1 MSDQQTAFACSRL
14 DHALVR
20 GVVRL
25 GFALSVGFLS
35 ILPTAVRAQNFPTRP
50 ITLVVPFPAGGPA
63 DIGTR
68 AVAQQVAES
77 MGRPVL
83 VENRAGAG
91 GQIGANVV
99 KVAAPDGYTLF
110 LANIGTHAINRTL
123 YANLQYDP
131 VKDFAPVSLMFSLP
145 HVLVVNPES
154 PIKTVADLV
163 GAAKAQPG
171 KLSFASQGV
180 GSGGHLL
187 GEMLKHR
194 TGIDVVHVP
203 YRGTAHAL
211 PDLLGGRVQFFFDGI
226 PGAGPLVAEG
236 KLRGLAITDK
246 ARADMLPNVPT
257 MTEAGFPDYEL
268 SAWFGLAV
276 PAGTPKEVIA
286 KLHTEV
292 AKAIAHP
299 DVQRRFAQFGI
310 KGIGSSPEEFAAVI
324 ETDTVRLGEI
334 VKISGARAD

>member
-1 MSDQQTAFACSRL
+1 MSDQQTAFARSRL
-14 DHALVR
+14 DQTLVR
-20 GVVRL
+20 SVVRF
-25 GFALSVGFLS
+25 GFALSVGLLA
-35 ILPTAVRAQNFPTRP
+35 ILPTAARAQNFPTRP

-68 AVAQQVAES
+68 AVAQQLAES
-77 MGRPVL
+77 IGRPVL

-99 KVAAPDGYTLF
+99 KVAAPDGHTLF

-123 YANLQYDP
+123 YTNLQYDP

-154 PIKTVADLV
+154 PIKTVGDLV
-163 GAAKAQPG
+163 EAAKAQPG

-194 TGIDVVHVP
+194 TGIDVLHVP

-211 PDLLGGRVQFFFDGI
+211 PDLLAGRVQFFFDGI

-236 KLRGLAITDK
+236 KLRGLALTDR
-246 ARADMLPNVPT
+246 ARAAMLPNVPT
-257 MTEAGFPDYEL
+257 MAEAGFPDYEL
-268 SAWFGLAV
+268 SAWFGLVA

-286 KLHTEV
+286 KLHAEL
-292 AKAIAHP
+292 AKAVAHP
-299 DVQRRFAQFGI
+299 DVQRRFVQFGF
-310 KGIGSSPEEFAAVI
+310 KGIGNSPEEFAAVI
-324 ETDTVRLGEI
+324 ENDTVRLGEI
-334 VKISGARAD
+334 VKMSGARVD